1 MTPRPKSTPPSPGDE
16 KPRTFEEHLEDLEG
30 IVGELEKGD
39 LPLEESIER
48 YRKGLASLR
57 ACHEILEKAQR
68 QVEVLTR
75 DVRGALSTR
84 PFEAPEGE
92 GAGDAGV

>member
-1 MTPRPKSTPPSPGDE
+1 MAAKAKSAAGPSGEE
-16 KPRTFEEHLEDLEG
+16 KTRSFEQHLGDLEG
-30 IVGELEKGD
+30 VVAELEKGD

-57 ACHEILEKAQR
+57 SCYEILQKAQR
-68 QVEVLTR
+68 QVEELTR

-92 GAGDAGV
+92 GSPGAGA